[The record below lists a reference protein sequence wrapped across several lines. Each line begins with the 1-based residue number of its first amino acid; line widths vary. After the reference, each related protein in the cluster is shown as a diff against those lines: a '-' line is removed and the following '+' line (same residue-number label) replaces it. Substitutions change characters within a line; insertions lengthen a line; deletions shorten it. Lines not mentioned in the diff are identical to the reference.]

1 MYNPLLDCFIYVA
14 EHGTFTKAG
23 EIMLISPTAVMKQI
37 NALERHL
44 GLKLFERSNQGVV
57 LTPVGRSVYDYAL
70 QMKQYSKQALDDI
83 HRQLSSDTAV
93 LRIGTSPL
101 NPCEPFLNVWY
112 KINSAFPRYSL
123 NLISFGNEYSE
134 VFSAHTMLGD
144 KLDFVVGT
152 CDPDRDLGRLEHI
165 PIGEYNLC
173 CAVPRTHPYAS
184 KRRLAVEDLR
194 GFTLMIAKK
203 GLSEG
208 IDRVRADLEMN
219 CPDVKLEDID
229 KMYSLEPFDRCRQVG
244 KFFLAPECWQHVEPA
259 ITFVPVDWEH
269 TIPCCLIYRKDPAD
283 VVSRVIQEIKK
294 RMRITFG

>member
-1 MYNPLLDCFIYVA
+1 
-14 EHGTFTKAG
+14 
-23 EIMLISPTAVMKQI
+23 MLISPTAVMKQI

-83 HRQLSSDTAV
+83 HRQLSSDTAI

-152 CDPDRDLGRLEHI
+152 CDPCLLYTSMVPVLSSTTIWVRPVSSRDTAFLKSM
-165 PIGEYNLC
+165 P
-173 CAVPRTHPYAS
+173 
-184 KRRLAVEDLR
+184 
-194 GFTLMIAKK
+194 
-203 GLSEG
+203 
-208 IDRVRADLEMN
+208 
-219 CPDVKLEDID
+219 
-229 KMYSLEPFDRCRQVG
+229 
-244 KFFLAPECWQHVEPA
+244 FLAPIPLPTIMATGVASPRAHGQLMTSTEIPLASAKPMVCPA
-259 ITFVPVDWEH
+259 RSQ
-269 TIPCCLIYRKDPAD
+269 TIIVTMAMAMTAGTNTPDTLSATLAIGALVAAASLTICI
-283 VVSRVIQEIKK
+283 I
-294 RMRITFG
+294 